1 MTHRD
6 TITSNRLLLY
16 TVTLTLNQMLMD
28 FL

>member
-16 TVTLTLNQMLMD
+16 TVTLTLNQMLME